1 MLKENLTKQQLKKGE
16 VVYGTMV
23 RMIRTPEVIPVLAS
37 AGWDYLVVDTEHC
50 AYDS

>member
-37 AGWDYLVVDTEHC
+37 TGWDYLVVDTEHC